1 MKQVIRIGSR
11 DSLLAVAQTKLVME
25 QIQRCN
31 PDLRLELVT
40 MKTTGDRILNKSLDQ
55 VGGKGLFVKELD
67 DALLEEKVDLTIHSL
82 KDVPMEINPDLPL
95 VAMPQRGDPRDA
107 LVLPEKQE
115 FSCTEEKIGT
125 SSLRR
130 KLQLTKLYDQPGF
143 DLVRGNIITRL
154 NKLDAGNY
162 SALVLAAAGLERVGL
177 GHRISRLFDPVDE
190 MIPPAGQ
197 AILAVQGRKGEDYSF
212 LEPVNDPVSQIMAQA
227 ERGFVTA
234 LNGGCSSPVAAYAQV
249 HRTEVKLTGLY
260 YDEPSGEYSIDCIT
274 GSTEEAQKLGIA
286 LAEKM
291 KQEWK

>member
-1 MKQVIRIGSR
+1 MKKVIRIGSR
-11 DSLLAVAQTKLVME
+11 DSFLAVAQTRLVME

-31 PDLRLELVT
+31 PQLQLELVT
-40 MKTTGDRILNKSLDQ
+40 MKTTGDRILNKSLDK

-67 DALLEEKVDLTIHSL
+67 DALLEGQVDLTVHSL
-82 KDVPMEINPDLPL
+82 KDVPMELNPDLPL
-95 VAMPQRGDPRDA
+95 VALTERGDPRDT
-107 LVLPEKQE
+107 LVLPQE
-115 FSCTEEKIGT
+115 GNGPVEQKIGT

-130 KLQLTKLYDQPGF
+130 KLQLKKLYPEAGF
-143 DLVRGNIITRL
+143 DLVRGNIVTRL

-162 SALVLAAAGLERVGL
+162 TSLVLAAAGLERAGL
-177 GHRISRLFDPVDE
+177 GNRIGRLFDPVEE

-197 AILAVQGRKGEDYSF
+197 AILAIQGRKGEDYSF
-212 LEPVNDPVSQIMAQA
+212 LQQVDDLHSQYMAAA

-249 HRTEVKLTGLY
+249 SGTELKLTGLY
-260 YDEPSGEYSIDCIT
+260 YDEPSGGWSVDSIT
-274 GSTEEAQKLGIA
+274 GQAEQAKALGVA